1 MANCPNHL
9 IFFLRPIDAMSIMQ
23 VLTIYEQEIDKAL
36 NEDQGTL
43 MDHTSKQ
50 AVLDY
55 RRQLAKQFG
64 DEELKD
70 VKQDLAIMELMNQ
83 PDKNDNDDRS

>member
-1 MANCPNHL
+1 MADCPNHL
-9 IFFLRPIDAMSIMQ
+9 LFLLRPIDAMSIMQ
-23 VLTIYEQEIDKAL
+23 VLTIYEQEINKAL

-50 AVLDY
+50 AILDY

-83 PDKNDNDDRS
+83 PDKSDNDEN